1 VSTEQFLAFSAVVI
15 ALGGVIE
22 VFRRYLIAPLVK
34 GLRLIEKLARD
45 VADLLDRTSKIEDR
59 LDSMGDDVAEIKGA
73 LKATG
78 ILPDDGK

>member
-1 VSTEQFLAFSAVVI
+1 MTSEQFLAFSALVI
-15 ALGGVIE
+15 AFGGVVE
-22 VFRRYLIAPLVK
+22 VLRRYLLAPLIK

-45 VADLLDRTSKIEDR
+45 VADLLARTGEIEKR

-78 ILPDDGK
+78 ILPDDHG

>member
-1 VSTEQFLAFSAVVI
+1 MTSEQFLAFSALVI
-15 ALGGVIE
+15 AFGGVGE
-22 VFRRYLIAPLVK
+22 VLRRYLLAPLIK

-45 VADLLDRTSKIEDR
+45 VADLLARTGEIEKR

-78 ILPDDGK
+78 ILPDDHG

>member
-1 VSTEQFLAFSAVVI
+1 MTTEQFLGFAAVVI
-15 ALGGVIE
+15 AFGGVVE
-22 VFRRYLIAPLVK
+22 VLRRYLLAPLVK

-45 VADLLDRTSKIEDR
+45 VADLLDRTAKIEDR
-59 LDSMGDDVAEIKGA
+59 LDSMGEDVSEIKGA